1 MIGLAARRYAA
12 LFVYACSRAFVDGRR
27 FIAAVLLILLFPL
40 LILWQAFHWIG
51 FAIDEVLFRGYK
63 RIEVRNPLFVL
74 GPPRT
79 GTTHLHRVLAADERT
94 TTFSTWECLFGLSI
108 TGRYV
113 CLGLARL
120 DRLLGHPVG
129 RLATWIGS
137 KTLGSMDDVHEF
149 GISEP
154 EEDFLCL
161 MPVASC
167 FILIVA
173 FPGASWLWS
182 TARLDRDVDERER
195 QKLMKY
201 YRRAIQRHL
210 YVFGKD
216 KQYLSKNPSF
226 SGMAESLLEEFPDAR
241 IIACSRDPV
250 ATVPSQL
257 SSLEPSLRLLGFDG
271 VTTALRD
278 DLVDLLEFYYEHL
291 NDVRSRYPGRV
302 AAIENDELRNDLANS
317 IARVY
322 AETGLDIDAAFA
334 EKLKTASTASR
345 SFKSKHRY
353 TLEDYGLNAAD
364 IRNRFEPVWTP
375 GQA

>member
-1 MIGLAARRYAA
+1 MIGLAARRFAA
-12 LFVYACSRAFVDGRR
+12 LFVYACTRAFVDGRR
-27 FIAAVLLILLFPL
+27 FLAAVVLILLFPL
-40 LILWQAFHWIG
+40 LVIWQAFHWIG
-51 FAIDEVLFRGYK
+51 FAVDEVLFRGYR
-63 RIEVRNPLFVL
+63 RIEVRRPLFVL
-74 GPPRT
+74 GPPRS

-120 DRLLGHPVG
+120 DGLLGRPVG
-129 RLATWIGS
+129 RLASWLGGRM
-137 KTLGSMDDVHEF
+137 LGSMDDVHEF

-173 FPGASWLWS
+173 FPAAPWLWS

-195 QKLMKY
+195 RALLRF

-210 YVFGKD
+210 YVFGRD

-241 IIACSRDPV
+241 IVACSRDPV

-257 SSLEPSLRLLGFDG
+257 SSLEPSLRLFGFRG

-278 DLVDLLEFYYEHL
+278 SLVDLLEFYYEHL
-291 NDVRSRYPGRV
+291 NDVQSRYPERM
-302 AAIENDELRNDLANS
+302 ASINNDELREDLANG

-322 AETGLDIDAAFA
+322 SEIGLDIDDAFA
-334 EKLKTASTASR
+334 ERLKSASTASR
-345 SFKSKHRY
+345 GFRSKHRY
-353 TLEDYGLNAAD
+353 TLEDYGLDAAE
-364 IRNRFEPVWTP
+364 IRSRFEPVWSP
-375 GQA
+375 GRA

>member
-1 MIGLAARRYAA
+1 MIGLAARRFAA
-12 LFVYACSRAFVDGRR
+12 LFVYACTRAFVDGRH
-27 FIAAVLLILLFPL
+27 FLGAVALILLFPL
-40 LILWQAFHWIG
+40 LLLWQAFHWIG
-51 FAIDEVLFRGYK
+51 FAVDEVLFRGYR
-63 RIEVRNPLFVL
+63 RIEVRRPLFVL

-108 TGRYV
+108 TGRYI

-120 DRLLGHPVG
+120 DRLLGRPVG
-129 RLATWIGS
+129 RLASWLGG
-137 KTLGSMDDVHEF
+137 KMLGSMDDVHEF

-182 TARLDRDVDERER
+182 TARLDRDLDERER
-195 QKLMKY
+195 RALLRF

-226 SGMAESLLEEFPDAR
+226 SGMAEALLEEFPDAR

-250 ATVPSQL
+250 STVPSQL
-257 SSLEPSLRLLGFDG
+257 SSLEPSLRLLGFKG
-271 VTTALRD
+271 VTTDLRD
-278 DLVDLLEFYYEHL
+278 KLVDLLEFYYEHL
-291 NDVRSRYPGRV
+291 NDVQSRYQGRI
-302 AAIENDELRNDLANS
+302 ATIKNDELRNDLADS
-317 IARVY
+317 LARVY
-322 AETGLDIDAAFA
+322 TEIGLDIDDAFA
-334 EKLKTASTASR
+334 ERLTTASTASR

-353 TLEDYGLNAAD
+353 TLEDYGLDAAE
-364 IRNRFEPVWTP
+364 IRTRFEPVWSP
-375 GQA
+375 GQV

>member
-1 MIGLAARRYAA
+1 MIGLAARRFAA
-12 LFVYACSRAFVDGRR
+12 LFVYACTRAFVDGRR
-27 FIAAVLLILLFPL
+27 FLAAIVLILLFPL
-40 LILWQAFHWIG
+40 LLIWQVFHWVG
-51 FAIDEVLFRGYK
+51 FAVDEVLFRGYR
-63 RIEVRNPLFVL
+63 RIDVRRPLFVL

-120 DRLLGHPVG
+120 DRLLGRPVG
-129 RLATWIGS
+129 RLASWLGGRM
-137 KTLGSMDDVHEF
+137 LGSMDDVHEF

-173 FPGASWLWS
+173 FPAAPWLWS
-182 TARLDRDVDERER
+182 TARLDRDVGERER
-195 QKLMKY
+195 RALLRF

-210 YVFGKD
+210 YVFGRH
-216 KQYLSKNPSF
+216 KQYLSKNPSS
-226 SGMAESLLEEFPDAR
+226 SGMAQSLLEEFPDAR
-241 IIACSRDPV
+241 IVACSRDPV

-257 SSLEPSLRLLGFDG
+257 SSLEPSLRLLGFKG

-278 DLVDLLEFYYEHL
+278 SLVDLLEFYYEHL
-291 NDVRSRYPGRV
+291 NDVQRRYPERM
-302 AAIENDELRNDLANS
+302 ASINNDELRNDLANG

-322 AETGLDIDAAFA
+322 AEIGLDIDDAFA
-334 EKLKTASTASR
+334 ERLRSASTASR
-345 SFKSKHRY
+345 GFESRHSY
-353 TLEDYGLNAAD
+353 TLEDYGLDAAE

>member
-1 MIGLAARRYAA
+1 MIGLAARRFAA
-12 LFVYACSRAFVDGRR
+12 LFAYALSKAFVDGRR
-27 FIAAVLLILLFPL
+27 ILAAVLLILLFPL
-40 LILWQAFHWIG
+40 LLLWQAFHWLG
-51 FAIDEVLFRGYK
+51 FVVDEILFRGYRK
-63 RIEVRNPLFVL
+63 VEVRRPLFVL

-108 TGRYV
+108 TGRYI
-113 CLGLARL
+113 CLGLAGF
-120 DRLLGHPVG
+120 DRLLGRPVG
-129 RLATWIGS
+129 RLASWIGGRM
-137 KTLGSMDDVHEF
+137 LGSMDDVHEF

-167 FILIVA
+167 FLLIVA
-173 FPGASWLWS
+173 FPGARWLWR
-182 TARLDRDVDERER
+182 TARLDRDADDRER
-195 QKLMKY
+195 RALLKY

-210 YVFGKD
+210 YVFGED

-226 SGMAESLLEEFPDAR
+226 SGMAGSLLEEFPDAR
-241 IIACSRDPV
+241 VIACSRDPV

-257 SSLEPSLRLLGFDG
+257 SSLEPGLRLAGFPG

-291 NDVRSRYPGRV
+291 SEVMRRYPRRM
-302 AAIENDELRNDLANS
+302 AWIRNDELRDDLANS
-317 IARVY
+317 ISRVY
-322 AETGLDIDAAFA
+322 AELGLDIDDAFA
-334 EKLKTASTASR
+334 ERLGKASSASR

-353 TLEDYGLNAAD
+353 TLEDYGLDAAE
-364 IRNRFEPVWTP
+364 IRHRFEPVWTS

>member
-1 MIGLAARRYAA
+1 MIGLAARRFAA
-12 LFVYACSRAFVDGRR
+12 LFVYACTRAFVDGRR
-27 FIAAVLLILLFPL
+27 FLAAVVLVLLFPL
-40 LILWQAFHWIG
+40 LLLWQAFHWIG
-51 FAIDEVLFRGYK
+51 FAIDAVLFRGYR
-63 RIEVRNPLFVL
+63 RIEVRRPLFIL

-120 DRLLGHPVG
+120 DRLLGRPVG
-129 RLATWIGS
+129 RLASWLGGRM
-137 KTLGSMDDVHEF
+137 LGSMDDVHEF

-167 FILIVA
+167 FLMIVA
-173 FPGASWLWS
+173 FPGAPWLWS

-195 QKLMKY
+195 RAMLKF
-201 YRRAIQRHL
+201 YRRSIQRHL
-210 YVFGKD
+210 YVFGRD
-216 KQYLSKNPSF
+216 RQYLSKNPSF

-257 SSLEPSLRLLGFDG
+257 SSLEPSLKLLGFRG

-291 NDVRSRYPGRV
+291 NDVRGRFPGRI
-302 AAIENDELRNDLANS
+302 ASIGNDDLRNDLADS

-322 AETGLDIDAAFA
+322 AEIGLDIDETFA

-345 SFKSKHRY
+345 SFESKHRY
-353 TLEDYGLNAAD
+353 TLEDYGLDAND
-364 IRNRFEPVWTP
+364 IRTRFEPVWSP

>member
-12 LFVYACSRAFVDGRR
+12 LFVYACTRSFVDGRR
-27 FIAAVLLILLFPL
+27 FIAAVALILLFPL

-51 FAIDEVLFRGYK
+51 FAIDEVLFRGYR
-63 RIEVRNPLFVL
+63 RIEVRRPLFVL

-120 DRLLGHPVG
+120 DRLLGRPVG
-129 RLATWIGS
+129 RLASWIGG

-173 FPGASWLWS
+173 FPGAPWLWS

-210 YVFGKD
+210 YVFGRD
-216 KQYLSKNPSF
+216 RQYLSKNPSF

-257 SSLEPSLRLLGFDG
+257 SSLEPSLRLLGFKG
-271 VTTALRD
+271 VTTSLRD

-291 NDVRSRYPGRV
+291 NDVRERHLGRV
-302 AAIENDELRNDLANS
+302 AQIKNSELRDELADS
-317 IARVY
+317 IERVY
-322 AETGLDIDAAFA
+322 GELDLDIDDAFA
-334 EKLKTASTASR
+334 EKLATASTASR

-353 TLEDYGLNAAD
+353 TLEDYGLDAVE

-375 GQA
+375 GKA